1 MSQHNIPSDVLMDDR
16 DDVKR
21 SAWCFHPEAVDDCD
35 ADGAKFSSISKA
47 KAGVKCPITDNC
59 PECPK

>member
-1 MSQHNIPSDVLMDDR
+1 MDDR

-21 SAWCFHPEAVDDCD
+21 SAWCFHPEAIDDRD
-35 ADGAKFSSISKA
+35 TNGTKFSSISKA
-47 KAGVKCPITDNC
+47 KADVKCPITDDC